1 MAALLCCGDVIRRPQ
16 LSLYHC
22 VPFLVE
28 MNKEWK
34 VLAVFFFLSL
44 LRVKA
49 WRCESN

>member
-34 VLAVFFFLSL
+34 VLAVFFSFFTQGQGL
-44 LRVKA
+44 
-49 WRCESN
+49 EM